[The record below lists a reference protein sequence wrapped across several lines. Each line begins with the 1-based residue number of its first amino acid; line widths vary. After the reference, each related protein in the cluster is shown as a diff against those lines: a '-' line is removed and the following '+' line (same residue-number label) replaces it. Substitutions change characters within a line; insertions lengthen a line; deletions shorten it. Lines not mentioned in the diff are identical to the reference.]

1 MELFQITCDAMSSNS
16 GNLFIL
22 QVDDMTGRH
31 VKTLQSTWPRFQMGE
46 LQSGTTYKVNVRCE
60 NKHGRSDPLYLL
72 VETLNEPIKQIAET
86 KLKEENSE
94 YNEMMAI
101 IIGVIVSLM
110 SMVIMIIIAVITI
123 RLHSRTRGRHL
134 SRSGSDTD
142 GRLSQS
148 SHSGYCTTISS
159 DVAVSSKMQQLVKWK
174 MNEFILNHWSNT
186 EPIRTCMNAFII
198 LLHCPNHWTYNH
210 RKYCWTKIRG
220 WLEIWPTCF
229 RIWIILISIVK
240 LLLEKLKPGHL
251 QNDII

>member
-1 MELFQITCDAMSSNS
+1 
-16 GNLFIL
+16 
-22 QVDDMTGRH
+22 MTGRH

-101 IIGVIVSLM
+101 IIGIIVSLM

-123 RLHSRTRGRHL
+123 RLHATRGRQL
-134 SRSGSDTD
+134 TRSGSDTD

-159 DVAVSSKMQQLVKWK
+159 DVAVSSQKDATVSKRNPSLQLVV
-174 MNEFILNHWSNT
+174 MCLTS
-186 EPIRTCMNAFII
+186 
-198 LLHCPNHWTYNH
+198 
-210 RKYCWTKIRG
+210 
-220 WLEIWPTCF
+220 LE
-229 RIWIILISIVK
+229 
-240 LLLEKLKPGHL
+240 
-251 QNDII
+251 

>member
-123 RLHSRTRGRHL
+123 RLHSRTH
-134 SRSGSDTD
+134 SGQKCFAISDRKLTWIPV
-142 GRLSQS
+142 
-148 SHSGYCTTISS
+148 SHSSTLANQKSSCWKTIFTNMTP
-159 DVAVSSKMQQLVKWK
+159 KKQQL
-174 MNEFILNHWSNT
+174 I
-186 EPIRTCMNAFII
+186 EPLSVN
-198 LLHCPNHWTYNH
+198 
-210 RKYCWTKIRG
+210 
-220 WLEIWPTCF
+220 
-229 RIWIILISIVK
+229 
-240 LLLEKLKPGHL
+240 
-251 QNDII
+251 